1 MRKGLRNWNKSRGRG
16 GKRIG
21 NRVLLSLAGSSILFI
36 GYLSV
41 ISYLIGNGMLPIEK
55 TSLIGK
61 AGLALASFVG
71 CFLSAKLSEKKRL
84 LNAAIVGFL
93 LLIIS
98 FGMNSLLNG
107 MDSIRIWIPTA
118 ICACSVLAAS
128 WFSIWAKGNSYKTY
142 VL

>member
-21 NRVLLSLAGSSILFI
+21 NRVLLGLAGSSILFI
-36 GYLSV
+36 GYLSG
-41 ISYLIGNGMLPIEK
+41 ISYLIGNGTLPIEK
-55 TSLIGK
+55 ASLIGK

-71 CFLSAKLSEKKRL
+71 CFLAAKLSEKKRL
-84 LNAAIVGFL
+84 LNAAIVGCL

-98 FGMNSLLNG
+98 SGMNGLLNG

-118 ICACSVLAAS
+118 ICACSVLTAS
-128 WFSIWAKGNSYKTY
+128 WFSIWTKGNHYKTY